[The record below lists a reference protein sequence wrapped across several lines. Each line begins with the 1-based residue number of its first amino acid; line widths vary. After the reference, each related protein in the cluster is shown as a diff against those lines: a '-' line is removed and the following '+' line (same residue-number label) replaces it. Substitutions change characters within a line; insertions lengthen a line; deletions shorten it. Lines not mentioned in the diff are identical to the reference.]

1 MIRVTRFIVDKR
13 RAVLALAGLLFV
25 LGVYG
30 VFNAR
35 INYDMLSYLPDD
47 LNSVQGFEILN
58 DDFALGNTA
67 QVMVVGA
74 SDRDVRRVIERVET
88 IEGIEQV
95 GWIDDFGDLAVPREF
110 WDGDLVDRYFSEGAT
125 FFQVSFT
132 ASANDPLT
140 RSAVEELREV
150 LAEEEHHIA
159 GTQQLE
165 LEDVINA
172 DRNRFAVAALVLVS
186 VALFLTV
193 PSVIVPVLF
202 VATIGIAVVYNLGLS
217 FYLGHEMSYLT
228 GVIVLALQFAV
239 TMDYALFLYHRYEQ
253 ERRRAD
259 NETAMAAAMAAT
271 FRSIMAAALTTTAGF
286 LALATMRL
294 GFGADMGFTLA
305 RGVIITV
312 IAVLTVLP
320 ALLLAFDPLVR
331 RYAHRVRLPDFHRL
345 GGWVARHAGV
355 LTLVFVLAFI
365 PAIWGYSQLELS
377 YDLDGALP
385 DDLPAMVASRK
396 LADEFDRAQSFFV
409 VAADTGRVADLDLLT
424 REVAGVDGVTQVISF
439 TEVVPSLIPGEFLPE
454 EAREGFF
461 KSGHTYVGADVV
473 FGFEDERTERVIEDL
488 REVAQE
494 YPGPSYVTGQSVL
507 FSDLEETSKGD
518 VGRVNLVSIVAVA
531 VIIAVAFRSLVL
543 PVLLLASIEL
553 AILFNQG
560 ISAFATGDIIFIA
573 TLAIGAIQLGA
584 TVDYAV
590 ILTTR
595 YEEELGLVRDREAAM
610 REALGGAAPSILVS
624 AATMFA
630 ATIGL
635 VFLSSVSI
643 ISDLTL
649 LIARGAIISFFSV
662 VILLPPLLVV
672 AQPVLERASIGW
684 PRLPRK

>member
-13 RAVLALAGLLFV
+13 RAVLALAGLLFI

-67 QVMVVGA
+67 QVMVVDA

-110 WDGDLVDRYFSEGAT
+110 WDGDLADRYFSEDAT

-140 RSAVEELREV
+140 RLAVEELREV

-202 VATIGIAVVYNLGLS
+202 VATIGIAVVYNLGMS
-217 FYLGHEMSYLT
+217 FYLGQEMSYLT

-286 LALATMRL
+286 MALATMRL

-312 IAVLTVLP
+312 IAVLTILP

-331 RYAHRVRLPDFHRL
+331 RYAHRVHLPDFHRL

-409 VAADTGRVADLDLLT
+409 VAADTGRIADLDLLT

-439 TEVVPSLIPGEFLPE
+439 TEVVPSLIPGEFVPE

-518 VGRVNLVSIVAVA
+518 VGRVNLISIVAVA
-531 VIIAVAFRSLVL
+531 VIIAVAFRSIAL
-543 PVLLLASIEL
+543 PFLLLASIEL

>member
-1 MIRVTRFIVDKR
+1 MIRVTTFIVRQR
-13 RAVLALAGLLFV
+13 RAVLAVAGLLLV
-25 LGVYG
+25 LGLYG
-30 VFNAR
+30 LLNAR

-47 LNSVQGFEILN
+47 LDSVQGFTILN

-67 QVMVVGA
+67 QVMLVGA
-74 SDRDVRRVIERVET
+74 SDRHVRRVIDRVESV
-88 IEGIEQV
+88 EGIEQV
-95 GWIDDFGDLAVPREF
+95 GWVDDFGDLAVPREF
-110 WDGDLVDRYFSEGAT
+110 WDGDLADRYFSDDAT
-125 FFQVSFT
+125 FFQVSFS

-140 RSAVEELREV
+140 RAAVEEMREI
-150 LAEEEHHIA
+150 LAEEEYHIS

-172 DRNRFAVAALVLVS
+172 DRARFAAAALVLVS
-186 VALFLTV
+186 VALLATV
-193 PSVIVPVLF
+193 PSVIVPLLF
-202 VATIGIAVVYNLGLS
+202 VTTIGLAVVYNLGMS
-217 FYLGHEMSYLT
+217 FYLGQEMSYLT
-228 GVIVLALQFAV
+228 GVIVFALQFAV
-239 TMDYALFLYHRYEQ
+239 TMDYALFLYHRYEH

-271 FRSIMAAALTTTAGF
+271 FKSVMTAALTTTAGF

-312 IAVLTVLP
+312 VAVLTVLP
-320 ALLLAFDPLVR
+320 ALLLVFDPLVR

-345 GGWVARHAGV
+345 GGWTARHAGV
-355 LTLVFVLAFI
+355 LTLVFLLAFV
-365 PAIWGYSQLELS
+365 PALWGYSRLELS
-377 YDLDGALP
+377 YDLDSALP

-396 LADEFDRAQSFFV
+396 LADEFGRAQSFFV
-409 VAADTGRVADLDLLT
+409 VAEDTGRIADVEMLT
-424 REVAGVDGVTQVISF
+424 REVAEVDGVSQVISF
-439 TEVVPSLIPGEFLPE
+439 TEVVSPLIPGEFVPD

-461 KSGHTYVGADVV
+461 KSGHTYVAADVA
-473 FGFEDERTERVIEDL
+473 FGFEDQRTEAAIEDL
-488 REVAQE
+488 REVATG
-494 YPGPSYVTGQSVL
+494 YPGASYVTGQSVL
-507 FSDLEETSKGD
+507 FSDLEETSQGD
-518 VGRVNLVSIVAVA
+518 VARVNWISIAAIALIV
-531 VIIAVAFRSLVL
+531 AVAFRSLVL
-543 PVLLLASIEL
+543 PVLLLGSIEL
-553 AILFNQG
+553 AILLNQG
-560 ISAFATGDIIFIA
+560 IAAFGSGEIIFIA

-595 YEEELGLVRDREAAM
+595 YEEELGLLGDREAAM

-635 VFLSSVSI
+635 VFLSSVSV

-649 LIARGAIISFFSV
+649 LIARGAVISFFTV
-662 VILLPPLLVV
+662 VFLLPPLLVV

-684 PRLPRK
+684 PRIPRK